1 MLAAQRKRPGANCRV
16 DNRGPVHS
24 IRAVPFAFPMPRR
37 RSGLQPLH
45 IIGAVAFLAVAAG
58 GWWFFTRNK
67 GDKLAGNPFSGEQYA
82 ENRIV
87 RGNTYVLTGTVL
99 QQLRFGSDSSRLFS
113 VEVKEDGGS
122 GKVPVPVL
130 VPPEFSSINIQVG
143 QEFQMSVLVDKD
155 GVLRAKEIRK
165 S

>member
-1 MLAAQRKRPGANCRV
+1 
-16 DNRGPVHS
+16 
-24 IRAVPFAFPMPRR
+24 MPRR

-45 IIGAVAFLAVAAG
+45 IISAAAFLAVAAG

-113 VEVKEDGGS
+113 VDVKEDGGS

>member
-1 MLAAQRKRPGANCRV
+1 
-16 DNRGPVHS
+16 
-24 IRAVPFAFPMPRR
+24 MPRR